1 MYMKRKEFI
10 QGCKDGMSIG
20 IGYFA
25 VSFALGIAMK
35 NAGLNWLEGFFMS
48 LTNLASAG
56 EYAGTQV
63 ILTHGTYVEMAIMTF
78 VANARYMLM
87 SCSLSQKL
95 SPEVSVKKRLLIGYS
110 ITDELFGLA
119 YSRKGKLDPHYFYG
133 GMSVAILPWALG
145 TACGIVVGN
154 ILPTS
159 LVSALSVA
167 LYGMFLAIIIPSAKT
182 DRFVLILIFV
192 SFLLSFLSGVLPM
205 ICKLSSGTRI
215 ILLTIFISTMAA
227 IIKSVRI
234 EEKTCD

>member
-1 MYMKRKEFI
+1 MKRKEFI
-10 QGCKDGMSIG
+10 QGCKDGMPIG

-95 SPEVSVKKRLLIGYS
+95 SSEVGIGKRMLMGYS

-119 YSRKGKLDPHYFYG
+119 YSRKGNLNPYYFYG
-133 GMSVAILPWALG
+133 GMSVAVLPWAVG

-167 LYGMFLAIIIPSAKT
+167 LYGMFLAIIIPNAKT
-182 DRFVLILIFV
+182 DHFVLILILI
-192 SFLLSFLSGVLPM
+192 SFGLSFLSGIVPILSH
-205 ICKLSSGTRI
+205 LSSGTRI
-215 ILLTIFISTMAA
+215 ILLTVLISCAAA
-227 IIKSVRI
+227 IIKPVRI